1 MESTQ
6 ALWTEPGAP
15 TRRLPCLVV
24 VRGRDAGRIVPLQRA
39 RMLLG
44 SGEQAGIRL
53 EEKGVS
59 RNHARLRLKRG
70 KVIMEDMSSTNG
82 CWLNGRRVRRAE
94 LKDGDQLQFG
104 ACCLTFRLNNPDE
117 GRLLRSLY
125 LRATRDALT
134 SLHNRSSLKDRLA
147 RELERHRRYR
157 RGLAVLQLDLDHFKR
172 INDTFGHATGDQ
184 ALVAVAR
191 TLISCLRKSD
201 LAARVGGEEM
211 VLVLPECGPLQA
223 QAIAEKVRAQID
235 GICLMHEGQKVP
247 LTVSIGVAAADDRNS
262 DPAALLAAADAA
274 CYKAKRA
281 GRNRVC

>member
-1 MESTQ
+1 MDSTQ
-6 ALWTEPGAP
+6 ALNTEPGAP

-24 VRGRDAGRIVPLQRA
+24 VRGREAGRIVPLQRA

-44 SGEQAGIRL
+44 RSDEACIRL
-53 EEKGVS
+53 EDRGVS
-59 RNHARLRLKRG
+59 RSHARLRLKGG
-70 KVIMEDMSSTNG
+70 KVIIEDMSSTNG
-82 CWLNGRRVRRAE
+82 SWINGRRVRRAE

-104 ACCLTFRLNNPDE
+104 ACCLTFRLNHPDE

-134 SLHNRSSLKDRLA
+134 SLYNRSSLTDRLA
-147 RELERHRRYR
+147 RELERHKRYR
-157 RGLAVLQLDLDHFKR
+157 HGLAVLQLDLDHFKR
-172 INDTFGHATGDQ
+172 INDSFGHASGDQ

-191 TLISCLRKSD
+191 TLISCLRASD

-211 VLVLPECGPLQA
+211 VLVLPECGPVQA
-223 QAIAEKVRAQID
+223 RAIAEKVRAQIE
-235 GICLMHEGQKVP
+235 GICLIQAGKKVP
-247 LTVSIGVAAADDRNS
+247 LTVSIGVASADDKNP